1 MASEITLYDYFCGEL
16 FRHGVIMWRLNDEFN
31 QPVVMNDYDSNS
43 GNMKVQVSM
52 LLLYDT
58 DYYCIMYA

>member
-1 MASEITLYDYFCGEL
+1 MSLKQT
-16 FRHGVIMWRLNDEFN
+16 
-31 QPVVMNDYDSNS
+31 VVMNDYDSNS